1 MQVNHRS
8 CEEGGLGEPGA
19 AGGAGRDVDKAR
31 GDITMPVLVL
41 LLQHGISSVRL
52 AHCEKRF
59 SVFGCLPADIP
70 WRQIERE
77 APADL
82 SGHWLASGILL

>member
-1 MQVNHRS
+1 MVVVGGGGREG
-8 CEEGGLGEPGA
+8 EEG
-19 AGGAGRDVDKAR
+19 DVDKAR
-31 GDITMPVLVL
+31 GDIPMPVLVL

-59 SVFGCLPADIP
+59 SASGRLPADIP